1 MLKVCEDCMYRKTCG
16 NNKTDASKCLFYI
29 PSESMKRYLQGYV
42 DGFACG
48 EQGDIAK
55 YNDACERLEAIEQAN
70 KEIKKKIEKWSAE
83 WNTEMSPLP
92 NEYV

>member
-1 MLKVCEDCMYRKTCG
+1 MLKVCEDCMYRKMCG
-16 NNKTDASKCLFYI
+16 INKTDASKCLYYI
-29 PSESMKRYLQGYV
+29 PCVSMEQYLRGYV

-55 YNDACERLEAIEQAN
+55 YNDACERHEAIEQVN
-70 KEIKKKIEKWSAE
+70 KEIDKR
-83 WNTEMSPLP
+83 NTEMSPLP

>member
-1 MLKVCEDCMYRKTCG
+1 VLKLCEDCMYRQMCG
-16 NNKTDASKCLFYI
+16 NDKTDASKCLYYI
-29 PSESMKRYLQGYV
+29 PSKSMKRYLQGYV

-55 YNDACERLEAIEQAN
+55 YNDACERLEAMEQAD
-70 KEIKKKIEKWSAE
+70 KKLEESLKR
-83 WNTEMSPLP
+83 NTQMPPLP